1 MDHGWKRREEIV
13 RDLEAA
19 LDRIKV
25 LEDDVAK
32 KAREIEKA
40 ITDGNGKLDKAY
52 AEIDRLKA
60 QHGEEVLRL
69 RAQVVELGEE
79 LMAFKVPPFTIG
91 VVLGY
96 SGPKVVET
104 MNEDGSPNSLKLELY
119 WVAMGGRPICINV
132 SPAVLKEHKEK
143 LIPGAYLLL
152 NGSANVIDV
161 VSPENYAL
169 LNRIGE
175 EVTVDEIISNDQV
188 RVLTRMD
195 EKRVVRLPKELVG
208 ALKAGDKWLLP
219 SASSGMFVGGP
230 SALPKEDIHDLELEE
245 VPDITFEDVGGL
257 EKQLEQIRDAVEL
270 PYLYPEYFKEH
281 GLLPPKGVLL
291 YGPPGCGKTFVG
303 KAVANHLSRLIS
315 KERGKEVKAFF
326 YNIKGPELLNKY
338 VGETERKIRD
348 VFRKAKEKASDGAPV
363 IIFFD
368 EMDSML
374 RTRGAGIS
382 SDMEATTVPQFLS
395 ELDGIEGLKN
405 VIVIGASN
413 RQDLIDPAVLRPG
426 RLSVKIKIERPDAG
440 GAVDILSKY
449 LKPGVPLS
457 VKYWN
462 GEAHTYE
469 TPNRFRDLLPGA
481 WKKVDDQLTG
491 VREALDLMR
500 LDEVKMVRAR
510 IDRET
515 AERTIKDLEVKDAAL
530 AKEARLT
537 LERQPEEWTHEL
549 WHIESEKDA
558 FNFLTYKTIEMI
570 FIETDKTYMYFS
582 REGELVIRDSRFLK
596 VHYRNSDSEILYH
609 KDFISGAALENI
621 VNRAKKYALKRLIR
635 TKERGVKLVDLWRA
649 VNDEFKENE
658 DLPNSTN
665 PDDWARI
672 MGRKGQP
679 IVHVESMSG
688 EARKTQFD
696 KAVEKVINT
705 GQYL

>member
-175 EVTVDEIISNDQV
+175 EVTVDEIISDDQV

-257 EKQLEQIRDAVEL
+257 EKQLEQIRD
-270 PYLYPEYFKEH
+270 
-281 GLLPPKGVLL
+281 
-291 YGPPGCGKTFVG
+291 
-303 KAVANHLSRLIS
+303 LSRLIS